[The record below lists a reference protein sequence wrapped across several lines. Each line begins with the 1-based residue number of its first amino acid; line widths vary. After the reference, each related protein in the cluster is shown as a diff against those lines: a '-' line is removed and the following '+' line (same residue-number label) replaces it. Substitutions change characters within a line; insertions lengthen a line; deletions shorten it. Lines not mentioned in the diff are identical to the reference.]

1 MFRPHYKRMRD
12 VHKHRFT
19 NEDAKEYWTWL
30 PKWIRDTRVVV
41 ELPKNHKLDD
51 PLGPTLR
58 DTLKQTQ
65 QLASAE
71 KERAPAD
78 ILRMQL
84 KKLQADLDDAE
95 KELVDATAANPTQCY
110 EFFRKFRNK
119 IYYLRRK
126 RGRLANGSESVPSVE
141 ADG

>member
-1 MFRPHYKRMRD
+1 MFRPHYKRMKD

-19 NEDAKEYWTWL
+19 NEDAKKYWTWL
-30 PKWIRDTRVVV
+30 PKWIRDTASGSGTS
-41 ELPKNHKLDD
+41 KNHKLDD

-71 KERAPAD
+71 KERAPAE

-84 KKLQADLDDAE
+84 KKHASRSGRAQ
-95 KELVDATAANPTQCY
+95 KNCVDATAANPTECY
-110 EFFRKFRNK
+110 
-119 IYYLRRK
+119 
-126 RGRLANGSESVPSVE
+126 
-141 ADG
+141 